1 MSGRDELDRHGELVA
16 LIAKAVTNKTTGQT
30 EMFPLVAAE
39 KAVAAL
45 RKKPDVVLRALGYR
59 QHGFICLD
67 SKCGTWTEDDSECPM
82 GHDTDDPLPAVP
94 FYVKEQG

>member
-1 MSGRDELDRHGELVA
+1 MADTEPDELVLILVDGYTA
-16 LIAKAVTNKTTGQT
+16 WRDKGKPGPAKA
-30 EMFPLVAAE
+30 EYEHLAD
-39 KAVAAL
+39 AL
-45 RKKPDVVLRALGYR
+45 RARPDDVLRELGYR

-94 FYVKEQG
+94 FFVKAAI